1 MRSEDKEHMVS
12 LEVSQVQNQATAHV
26 KGLFRVLF
34 WHNKWAWGKSV
45 WEKYKNIATWVIC
58 GVRKSSWPKGFLSER
73 VTLTGSSDDAVS
85 CRKKHIFCFLPAMAF
100 T

>member
-34 WHNKWAWGKSV
+34 
-45 WEKYKNIATWVIC
+45 
-58 GVRKSSWPKGFLSER
+58 
-73 VTLTGSSDDAVS
+73 
-85 CRKKHIFCFLPAMAF
+85 
-100 T
+100 